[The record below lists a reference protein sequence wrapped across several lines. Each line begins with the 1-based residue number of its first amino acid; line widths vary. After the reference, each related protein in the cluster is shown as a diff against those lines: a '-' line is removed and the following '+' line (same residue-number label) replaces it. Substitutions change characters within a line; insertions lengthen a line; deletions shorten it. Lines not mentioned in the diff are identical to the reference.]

1 MRKRSFS
8 NENISIVYLSVSCW
22 TLPAGLDKKTTGR
35 KKKLPVS
42 PLCVEYSFK
51 SAEYTTPAEFCC
63 PTVRK
68 LTIRAP
74 RHTTHPQ
81 PPSGGVSS
89 WWIWFPGLPGFL
101 SVSKSPSH
109 LSSNAVSDMKLSF
122 LFRALKEFSYFVKT
136 VVSLKVNLTSKKCNR
151 RRTDV
156 DFACGSLTWWWQE
169 I

>member
-1 MRKRSFS
+1 M
-8 NENISIVYLSVSCW
+8 
-22 TLPAGLDKKTTGR
+22 LPCSGLARRQLAEKET
-35 KKKLPVS
+35 KLPVS

-109 LSSNAVSDMKLSF
+109 LSSNAVSDMKLSL
-122 LFRALKEFSYFVKT
+122 LFRALKEFSYFVKMCPWRYT
-136 VVSLKVNLTSKKCNR
+136 WSLSNAQKTNR
-151 RRTDV
+151 PRLR
-156 DFACGSLTWWWQE
+156 LWLIIWWWQE